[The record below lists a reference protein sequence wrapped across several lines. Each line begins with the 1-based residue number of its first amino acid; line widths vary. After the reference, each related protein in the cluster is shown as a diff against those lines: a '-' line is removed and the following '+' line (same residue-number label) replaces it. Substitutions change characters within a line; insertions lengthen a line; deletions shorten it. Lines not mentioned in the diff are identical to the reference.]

1 MRFARVVEPGSGEF
15 APGHWTIH
23 DAKSILA
30 RLYGVRM
37 PPRIVVCCLV
47 LAVAC
52 STTERSPPASAD
64 AFWFD
69 GARLIVGDGSEP
81 VENAAVLVEGDTI
94 AWAGPAS
101 ARTAPQGAVRVDVS

>member
-1 MRFARVVEPGSGEF
+1 
-15 APGHWTIH
+15 
-23 DAKSILA
+23 
-30 RLYGVRM
+30 M

-52 STTERSPPASAD
+52 STTEKPPPARAD

-94 AWAGPAS
+94 RMGRTGKRAHSPAGRRPG
-101 ARTAPQGAVRVDVS
+101 RCVR